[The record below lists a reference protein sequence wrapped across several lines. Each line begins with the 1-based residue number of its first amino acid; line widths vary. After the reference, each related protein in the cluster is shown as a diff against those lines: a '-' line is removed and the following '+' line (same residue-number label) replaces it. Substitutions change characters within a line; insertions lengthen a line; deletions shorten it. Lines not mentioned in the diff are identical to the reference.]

1 MVTKG
6 DVISWEDSAIII
18 PHKTRF
24 WEKLLTFPPP
34 CVIFLLKRGESPMMD
49 EQIRAIVQR
58 ALAEDVGPGDV
69 TSQWILPPEM
79 RVRGCFLAKAQGVL
93 AGLAVVRQVFRQ
105 VDERIAFQARMKDG
119 DAISKGDI
127 VAMVKGPAAS
137 ILTAERTALNFLQR
151 MSGIATL
158 TRHYVK
164 AVAGT
169 KAAPLRHRAVILDT
183 RKTVP
188 GLRLLDKWA
197 VRLGGG
203 HNHRLGLYDMVLIK
217 ANHIAAAGG
226 ITQAGERGCR
236 RNRQGLAVEVEVK
249 SLAELEEA
257 LALNVDRIMLDN
269 MELDEMRRAVE
280 VTAGRVPLEASG
292 NVTLENVAAIA
303 ATGVD
308 YISVGA
314 LTH

>member
-1 MVTKG
+1 
-6 DVISWEDSAIII
+6 
-18 PHKTRF
+18 
-24 WEKLLTFPPP
+24 
-34 CVIFLLKRGESPMMD
+34 MMD
-49 EQIRAIVQR
+49 EQIKAIVQR
-58 ALAEDVGPGDV
+58 ALNEDIGPGDV

-79 RVRGCFLAKAQGVL
+79 QVRGCFLAKAQGVL
-93 AGLAVVRQVFRQ
+93 AGLEVVRQVFQQ

-119 DAISKGDI
+119 DSLSVGDTLAT
-127 VAMVKGPAAS
+127 VEGPAAS

-158 TRHYVK
+158 THHYVE

-169 KAAPLRHRAVILDT
+169 KAGILDT
-183 RKTVP
+183 RKTAP

-203 HNHRLGLYDMVLIK
+203 QNHRLGLYDMVLIK
-217 ANHIAAAGG
+217 DNHIAAAGS
-226 ITQAGERGCR
+226 ITQAVERVR
-236 RNRQGLAVEVEVK
+236 QRNQQGLAVEVEVK
-249 SLAELEEA
+249 SLTELEEA
-257 LALNVDRIMLDN
+257 LALSVDRIMLDN
-269 MELDEMRRAVE
+269 MNLDEMRRAVE
-280 VTAGRVPLEASG
+280 MTTGRVPLEASG

-314 LTH
+314 LTHSVKALDISLEVEEPLGLSS

>member
-1 MVTKG
+1 
-6 DVISWEDSAIII
+6 
-18 PHKTRF
+18 
-24 WEKLLTFPPP
+24 
-34 CVIFLLKRGESPMMD
+34 MD
-49 EQIRAIVQR
+49 EQIQAIVER
-58 ALAEDVGPGDV
+58 ALAEDVGSGDV

-79 RVRGCFLAKAQGVL
+79 RVHGHLLAKAQGVL
-93 AGLAVVRQVFRQ
+93 AGLEVGRQVFQQ
-105 VDERIAFQARMKDG
+105 VDGRIAFRACMKDG
-119 DAISKGDI
+119 HALSKGDI
-127 VAMVKGPAAS
+127 VATVEGPAAS

-158 TRHYVK
+158 TRRYVE

-169 KAAPLRHRAVILDT
+169 RAVILDT
-183 RKTVP
+183 RKTAP

-203 HNHRLGLYDMVLIK
+203 QNHRLGLYDMVLIK
-217 ANHIAAAGG
+217 DNHIAAAGG
-226 ITQAGERGCR
+226 ITQAVERVRR
-236 RNRQGLAVEVEVK
+236 RNRPGLCPEPCPEQGRRAVEGLAVEVEVK

-257 LALNVDRIMLDN
+257 LALSVDRIMLDN
-269 MELDEMRRAVE
+269 MDLDEMRRAVE
-280 VTAGRVPLEASG
+280 MTAGRVPLEASG

-314 LTH
+314 LTHSVKALDISLEVEAPHGPSL